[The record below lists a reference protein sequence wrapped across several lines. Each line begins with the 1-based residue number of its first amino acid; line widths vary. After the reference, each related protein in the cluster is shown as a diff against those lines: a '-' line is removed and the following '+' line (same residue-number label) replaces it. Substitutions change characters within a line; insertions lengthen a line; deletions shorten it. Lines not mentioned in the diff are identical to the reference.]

1 DSLQGLGFSP
11 ARGSLL
17 PSEKSLML
25 RSLLTC
31 PEGLPTHG
39 HLCLPHREKHP
50 IRRQK
55 FGSPIGSSGSCS
67 DTRGGLLEMAPGHH
81 IRCYLEDGIKM
92 DTKVNLALL
101 WMNIED
107 MLKRREKP
115 AGVHLRG

>member
-1 DSLQGLGFSP
+1 
-11 ARGSLL
+11 
-17 PSEKSLML
+17 
-25 RSLLTC
+25 
-31 PEGLPTHG
+31 
-39 HLCLPHREKHP
+39 
-50 IRRQK
+50 
-55 FGSPIGSSGSCS
+55 
-67 DTRGGLLEMAPGHH
+67 MAPGHH